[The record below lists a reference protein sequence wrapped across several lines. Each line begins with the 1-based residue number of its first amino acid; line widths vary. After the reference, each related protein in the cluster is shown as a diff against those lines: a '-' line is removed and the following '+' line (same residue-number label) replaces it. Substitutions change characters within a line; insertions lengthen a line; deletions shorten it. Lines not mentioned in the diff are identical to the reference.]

1 MTMKGDAQEKR
12 GARPDPFRWVIEH
25 PAVVDAVVWGT
36 VTLLLTLFT
45 LFIGAVGWWLP
56 FTLPMVAAGAIC
68 RTRPGWGV
76 AVIGSLAVIHVAA
89 GLMVVLGDVMTFY
102 AMFCA
107 VAYGS
112 TRIHVAGIIA
122 GIAGVIT
129 QTLSW
134 TATTIA
140 SPYASAMEAFGVFV
154 TLLVTGTISIVAVW
168 ALANLQRARVRQ
180 LALQRERAEQA
191 VREREQRTALAVAE
205 ERARIAREMHDVVAH
220 SLSVIIAQADGGRFI
235 ASQHPEKAAD
245 VLRTIGDTGRAAL
258 ADMRSL
264 LGVLRQDEHTT
275 FGPQPGPS
283 ALPELIERVRAAGL
297 PVQLELSEDLDD
309 IPQALGMS
317 LFRLVQEALTNVMK
331 HAGEGARAS
340 VTIRRTAQTV
350 EAEIIDDGRGT
361 DPDSD
366 GMGHGITGMR
376 ERVSV
381 YGGELTAGPL
391 PGRGFRV
398 MATLPL
404 QRTAPRE
411 HDRTDPHSPS
421 RQFDPASPSADTT
434 HLKEGALS

>member
-1 MTMKGDAQEKR
+1 MPWCG
-12 GARPDPFRWVIEH
+12 GAVP
-25 PAVVDAVVWGT
+25 
-36 VTLLLTLFT
+36 LLLILFT

-140 SPYASAMEAFGVFV
+140 SPYASAIEAFGVFV

-220 SLSVIIAQADGGRFI
+220 SLS
-235 ASQHPEKAAD
+235 
-245 VLRTIGDTGRAAL
+245 
-258 ADMRSL
+258 
-264 LGVLRQDEHTT
+264 
-275 FGPQPGPS
+275 
-283 ALPELIERVRAAGL
+283 
-297 PVQLELSEDLDD
+297 
-309 IPQALGMS
+309 
-317 LFRLVQEALTNVMK
+317 
-331 HAGEGARAS
+331 
-340 VTIRRTAQTV
+340 
-350 EAEIIDDGRGT
+350 
-361 DPDSD
+361 
-366 GMGHGITGMR
+366 
-376 ERVSV
+376 
-381 YGGELTAGPL
+381 
-391 PGRGFRV
+391 
-398 MATLPL
+398 
-404 QRTAPRE
+404 
-411 HDRTDPHSPS
+411 
-421 RQFDPASPSADTT
+421 
-434 HLKEGALS
+434 